1 MPKVRRIQLS
11 LVGILSLS
19 FSLHSSASV
28 FAADPLSVQAQV
40 DRSEVKEGERL
51 TFSVTITGP
60 IRGTPKLHLGS
71 LEGFQVVSTGRS
83 QQIQMRGRE
92 ISQALTLTYLLVP
105 TQRGTFTLGPVKVEY
120 QGQTYETQPIQVK
133 VAPGPA
139 GWIPKSR
146 RPAPERLPRLEGGVI
161 L

>member
-11 LVGILSLS
+11 LAGILSLAL
-19 FSLHSSASV
+19 SLHSSV
-28 FAADPLSVQAQV
+28 PVLAADPLSVQAQV

-60 IRGTPKLHLGS
+60 IREPPKLQMGS
-71 LEGFQVVSTGRS
+71 LEGFQVVSTGQA
-83 QQIQMRGRE
+83 QQIQMRGNE
-92 ISQALTLTYLLVP
+92 INQALTLTYLLVP
-105 TQRGTFTLGPVKVEY
+105 TERGTFTLGPVKVEY
-120 QGQTYETQPIQVK
+120 QGQTYETQPIQVR

-139 GWIPKSR
+139 GRIPKSKQSSPR
-146 RPAPERLPRLEGGVI
+146 RLPELEGGVV